1 MSTNHLDL
9 VGTVDA
15 ARILG
20 LTRGAI
26 TRRVSLGQL
35 EPVAVIGK
43 RGTLVFDR
51 TELEA
56 MAREEIRAR
65 EAAL

>member
-1 MSTNHLDL
+1 MSTNDLDL
-9 VGTVDA
+9 VGTVEA

-26 TRRVSLGQL
+26 VRRVSLGHL

-51 TELEA
+51 AEIEA
-56 MAREEIRAR
+56 LAREEAR
-65 EAAL
+65 